1 MKQLLYI
8 FVSVVLFTACSTTY
22 PPYSSYDIEL
32 KSSAV
37 VKKAK
42 ACSKETLRVDNVST
56 SQPLMSTKMYYVSGV
71 ESYSYTVSEWSERP
85 SEFITEAFVTALQKS
100 NVFCNVISADSKAKS
115 HYLLES
121 RVDTFMQYYNEAQ
134 TKSYAKISVSFFL
147 VDTKTQEIVAHMHF
161 EKEEPCESL
170 DAKGGVKALKKLL
183 QEASNALALWIAGKE
198 CK

>member
-1 MKQLLYI
+1 MKQLYI
-8 FVSVVLFTACSTTY
+8 FLSLVIFSACSTTY
-22 PPYSSYDIEL
+22 PPYTSYDIKL
-32 KSSAV
+32 QNSAV
-37 VKKAK
+37 ANKAK
-42 ACSKETLRVDNVST
+42 ACSQETLRVDNVST
-56 SQPLMSTKMYYVSGV
+56 SQLLMSTKMYYVSGV
-71 ESYSYTVSEWSERP
+71 ESYSYSVSEWSERP

-100 NVFCNVISADSKAKS
+100 NVFANVISADSKAKS

-121 RVDTFMQYYNEAQ
+121 RVDTFMQYYDAAQ

-147 VDTKTQEIVAHMHF
+147 IDTQTQEIVAHMHF

-183 QEASNALALWIAGKE
+183 QEAANALALWIADEG